1 MFLLNLILVLIAVIK
16 LIDANAVPP
25 PPSSAPALPNIPG
38 ITSIVEDL
46 IKVVEK
52 AKSRWDAL
60 QNGYGSRWAQAFKV
74 LIINILNWQNLL

>member
-1 MFLLNLILVLIAVIK
+1 MSNKINGEEIMFLLNLILVLIAVIK

-25 PPSSAPALPNIPG
+25 PPPSAPALPNIPG

-46 IKVVEK
+46 MKVVEK

-60 QNGYGSRWAQAFKV
+60 QNGYGAR
-74 LIINILNWQNLL
+74 

>member
-25 PPSSAPALPNIPG
+25 PPSAPALPNIPG

-74 LIINILNWQNLL
+74 LIINILNRQNLF